1 MRIGGGTGGGAM
13 PWWLA
18 RRDREFGPGV
28 RGMALSVSA
37 DRGLQWKNFFV
48 RCLARIGFG

>member
-18 RRDREFGPGV
+18 RRDREFGPDV

-37 DRGLQWKNFFV
+37 DRGLG
-48 RCLARIGFG
+48 CSGRISLDDVWLE